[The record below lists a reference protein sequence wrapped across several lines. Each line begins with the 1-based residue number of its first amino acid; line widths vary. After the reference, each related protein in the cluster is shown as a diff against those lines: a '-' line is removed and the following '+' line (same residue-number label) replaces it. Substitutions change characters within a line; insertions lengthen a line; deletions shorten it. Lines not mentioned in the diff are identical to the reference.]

1 MSSMEKCL
9 QHFSFAHSVI
19 WKLFVE
25 DTQCIQHCAACLLE
39 CSWFLQFS
47 HGDRYYSHSHT
58 RFIAKNQ
65 KLVQNE
71 DNMIWECL
79 TERPSFIWNIRGGW
93 DKSKGWVRR
102 SILGHGRTHRA
113 KRFTSIEALR
123 QEGKSNTLY
132 VNNFI

>member
-1 MSSMEKCL
+1 MSSMKKCL

-47 HGDRYYSHSHT
+47 HGDRYYSHNHT

-71 DNMIWECL
+71 DNMIWKCL
-79 TERPSFIWNIRGGW
+79 TERPSFIWNIRGRW
-93 DKSKGWVRR
+93 ERSKGWGKKEHPRPWKDTPGQEVHIHRSPEARR
-102 SILGHGRTHRA
+102 KIKH
-113 KRFTSIEALR
+113 
-123 QEGKSNTLY
+123 TLC
-132 VNNFI
+132 